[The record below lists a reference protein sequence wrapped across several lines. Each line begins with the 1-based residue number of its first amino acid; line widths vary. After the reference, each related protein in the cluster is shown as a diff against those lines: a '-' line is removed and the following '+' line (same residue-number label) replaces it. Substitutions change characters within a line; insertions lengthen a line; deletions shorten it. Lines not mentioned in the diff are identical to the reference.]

1 MRIWVDAQISP
12 AIAHW
17 ITDHFDEVEAVPVRR
32 LALRDAEDTEIFEAA
47 LQADAVVMTKDS
59 DFVQLQDRLGAPP
72 KVIWVTSGNT
82 SNAQLREILAT
93 WLPAALAL
101 LRAGEDLVELG
112 DR

>member
-12 AIAHW
+12 AIARW
-17 ITDHFDEVEAVPVRR
+17 ITDHFDEVEAIPVRR

-47 LQADAVVMTKDS
+47 RHADAVVMTKDS

-72 KVIWVTSGNT
+72 QVIWVTSGNT
-82 SNAQLREILAT
+82 SNARLREILAA